1 MLKKY
6 ILQTLAAE
14 YESRIMIFDLDN
26 IEGRYSYTSLLS
38 ERGFEIIKY
47 GNATEFR
54 YIYES
59 SFKKNLDKLA
69 VIVSKELYIPYDILQ
84 SFYCV
89 NFSWDKLFPKL
100 NRDIL
105 IKEKSIELPLLYT
118 AYNNLYDDLSF
129 SEETSSYVTKKVY
142 EKDNVAIYLETLKE
156 ELLVLLSGSEL
167 NYNTWVS
174 IASKKGKAEYLAAKS
189 GISVEFSFI
198 EEKFI
203 EFILKGYKTISGV
216 IDRSSPVIVS
226 RVMDYVAKNNDK
238 VALIVLDGMSIF
250 DFNIISTTFDEIEYE
265 ENYIFAMIP
274 TTTAISRQSLF
285 SGKFPVELDKP
296 FNLSREEKEFK
307 LKAKSLG
314 YLENQIQYARGYEPE
329 IGPNIKCLSVIL
341 NEIDDLVH
349 GQLQG
354 RVGMYNDI
362 EYLAKSGKIQ
372 DLIRKLNQQGFT
384 IYLTSDHGNTLCKG
398 LGVVRSAG
406 VEVETK
412 SKRALILK
420 DFANSNELIEK
431 YNLIDYPGYYMD
443 KQYKY
448 LICNTGTSLDTKD
461 SIVMTHGGISIDEV
475 IVPFIKVKA
484 VYYG

>member
-1 MLKKY
+1 MLKEY

-14 YESRIMIFDLDN
+14 YESRILIFDLDN
-26 IEGRYSYTSLLS
+26 IEGRFSYTSLLS
-38 ERGFEIIKY
+38 EIGFEIIQY
-47 GNATEFR
+47 ENATEFR

-59 SFKKNLDKLA
+59 KFKKNEDKLA
-69 VIVSKELYIPYDILQ
+69 VIVLAEKYIPYDILQ

-89 NFSWDKLFPKL
+89 NISWDKLFPNL
-100 NRDIL
+100 NKDIL
-105 IKEKSIELPLLYT
+105 IKERSIELSLLYT
-118 AYNNLYDDLSF
+118 ASNNLYEDTLTF
-129 SEETSSYVTKKVY
+129 EETSSYLTQKVY
-142 EKDNVAIYLETLKE
+142 GKENVAIYLENIKE

-167 NYNTWVS
+167 NYNTWIS

-189 GISVEFSFI
+189 GISVDLSFI
-198 EEKFI
+198 DEKFA
-203 EFILKGYKTISGV
+203 EFILKGYNTISGI
-216 IDRSSPVIVS
+216 IDRSSPVIIS

-250 DFNIISTTFDEIEYE
+250 DFNIITSTFDEIEYE
-265 ENYIFAMIP
+265 ENYIYAMVP
-274 TTTAISRQSLF
+274 TTTAISRQSLL

-307 LKAKSLG
+307 TKAKSLG
-314 YLENQIQYARGYEPE
+314 YLDNQIQYARGYEPE

-341 NEIDDLVH
+341 NDIDDLVH

-362 EYLAKSGKIQ
+362 EYLAGSGKIQ
-372 DLIRKLNQQGFT
+372 TLIRKLNQQGFT

-398 LGVVRSAG
+398 LGVVRGAG

-448 LICNTGTSLDTKD
+448 LICKIGTSFDTKD
-461 SIVMTHGGISIDEV
+461 SIVMTHGGISVDEV
-475 IVPFIKVKA
+475 IVPFIKIKA
-484 VYYG
+484 VHYG